1 MTTNINSMRTPHNY
15 YANLVKHQELS
26 LIPHFTLESGHQL
39 RSVPIAY
46 KTWGTLNESGSNC
59 IVLCHALSGSA
70 DAEDWWQPL
79 MGRGKA
85 FDPRRFFIF
94 CANMLGSPYGSA
106 SPLTIN
112 PETGRQYG
120 PEFPRTSVRDDV
132 RIQKMVLD
140 QLGVS
145 EVAAVIGGSM
155 GGMATLEWPL
165 CTPVG
170 YVKNIIPITT
180 SAYHSAWGIA
190 WGETQRMSIYA
201 DVKFSNGWYNPEPS
215 GQPIEGLGT
224 ARMIAML
231 TYRSHNSFEERFSRR
246 PATRRKQP
254 TPVVPTGLTTPPSPS
269 SSEASTP
276 LLCQGESP
284 RNPQSTPYMSQNGQ
298 VPMEFAAQSYLQ
310 YQAAKFL
317 NRFDA
322 NCYIH
327 LTAKMDSHDVT
338 RDRLPTHL
346 GLDIPIPPRNEHLK
360 HVFKNVPPQALVIS
374 VETDVLFR
382 AEQQIQLAET
392 LPEAKFL
399 NLESQDGHDG
409 FLLEFEALSRAIT
422 SHLRERCPWLYATG
436 FEAFS
441 GGVRSDEVISS
452 VFGEAESGEF

>member
-1 MTTNINSMRTPHNY
+1 MTTKISPITAPHNY
-15 YANLVKHQELS
+15 YADLVKHQKFA

-39 RSVPIAY
+39 YSVPVAY
-46 KTWGTLNESGSNC
+46 KTWGTLDESGSNC
-59 IVLCHALSGSA
+59 LVLCHALSGSA

-94 CANMLGSPYGSA
+94 CANMLGSPYGTA

-170 YVKNIIPITT
+170 YVKNIVPITT

-201 DVKFSNGWYNPEPS
+201 DANFKSGWYIPEPS
-215 GQPIEGLGT
+215 GQPIEGLST

-246 PATRRKQP
+246 LATQRKQS
-254 TPVVPTGLTTPPSPS
+254 TSVVPTGLSTPPSS
-269 SSEASTP
+269 SSCVGSTP
-276 LLCQGESP
+276 LSCQNENPRESRMDP
-284 RNPQSTPYMSQNGQ
+284 CIDQNGQ
-298 VPMEFAAQSYLQ
+298 APMEFAAQSYLK

-317 NRFDA
+317 KRFDA

-327 LTAKMDSHDVT
+327 LTAKMDTHDVT
-338 RDRLPTHL
+338 RGRLPIQL
-346 GLDIPIPPRNEHLK
+346 GLDIPIPPHKEHLE

-382 AEQQIQLAET
+382 AEQQVQLAEA

-422 SHLRERCPWLYATG
+422 CHLRERCPWFYETDL
-436 FEAFS
+436 EDS
-441 GGVRSDEVISS
+441 IEGVRPDEIVSS